1 MDNKRTLQTIFI
13 YALFALFFVLLI
25 RMFYPFF
32 TVILWTALLY
42 IIIYP
47 LYKKCHNKLNPEK
60 KTYQFKRR
68 LLAGGFS
75 VGTMLIIIAIF
86 GLLVFMLTKQLVS
99 FLVDAEQFLVNNPN
113 FFKES
118 TFFTKLSEF
127 TEKFG
132 FSFIDFDISTIT
144 GKLLS
149 LLRESS
155 SKIIS
160 FGTNLVSSIGSFVI
174 SVFFVIFALYFCFL
188 DGKYL
193 VSLIGK
199 AIPIKK
205 TQMTS
210 LLTKF
215 TEITKNLLSGYVLV
229 ALYQGFAS
237 FVLMTIF
244 GVKGALLFSV
254 VLMFATFV
262 PIFGAA
268 LIWFPVG
275 IVICFTSSFVK
286 GIIFMILAGIC
297 ISLLDNFLRP
307 LFLKDRIQVHPLIIF
322 FAILG
327 GLSLFGLNG
336 LLLGPIIVIM
346 FFTILDMLVS
356 KEGESKN
363 PITSYEDED

>member
-60 KTYQFKRR
+60 KAYQFKRR

-149 LLRESS
+149 ILRESS

-193 VSLIGK
+193 VSLISK

-205 TQMTS
+205 AQMTS

-237 FVLMTIF
+237 FVLMTI
-244 GVKGALLFSV
+244 
-254 VLMFATFV
+254 
-262 PIFGAA
+262 
-268 LIWFPVG
+268 
-275 IVICFTSSFVK
+275 
-286 GIIFMILAGIC
+286 LA
-297 ISLLDNFLRP
+297 
-307 LFLKDRIQVHPLIIF
+307 
-322 FAILG
+322 
-327 GLSLFGLNG
+327 
-336 LLLGPIIVIM
+336 
-346 FFTILDMLVS
+346 
-356 KEGESKN
+356 
-363 PITSYEDED
+363 